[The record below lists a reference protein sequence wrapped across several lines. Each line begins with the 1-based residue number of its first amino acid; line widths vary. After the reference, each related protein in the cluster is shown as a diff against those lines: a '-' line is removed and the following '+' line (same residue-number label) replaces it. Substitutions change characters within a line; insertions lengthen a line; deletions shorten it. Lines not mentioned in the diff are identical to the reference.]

1 MKKKKPT
8 LTHYTKRLKKV
19 RLARTVTVIATL
31 FVSGVVVAANVLPQV
46 IKSNASTAADTTS
59 ANDVVANGVDQY
71 NGANAKAQ
79 LIEKVYRQNTA
90 EAQSA
95 RALYAKFGVTEQS
108 IQNSTFG
115 WMYGPNATG
124 EKVDPWI
131 EIAPYANWRSFGRK
145 NNTGYVPLDVIYGTT
160 TATFYHKPFKD
171 VMPNWTTSAGG
182 SSAMP
187 YLKDTAGKADASKW
201 FIALTC
207 GNIVVPNIPTT
218 PSINFTK
225 EVSSVTRGNQA
236 VDFKANGFK
245 LQLKDRIKYKITGK
259 NGNVTYPAGLQ
270 LADAI
275 PAGTTFVSQGGD
287 GWPNTQVINLPRET
301 IKGVS
306 YVKWKFN
313 TTIPANQG
321 GFTDM
326 TVEVAAVTAP
336 ICNFAFWSNGEGQ
349 PPLGTTNPPVCLP
362 VQPQSPKIAIKKE
375 ALNPPKTF
383 KVGDTLT
390 YNIKMTNSGDGAA
403 VKAAAYDILHANTA
417 NAKQVVT
424 FSSLGTPVLKKTSD
438 GSTIALPSGS
448 YKAINDAA
456 SQQAYAN
463 GNTSAYGYLLESMP
477 AGSELTFSISVKVK
491 ELSAPVCDFA
501 AAAVNGG
508 LVAGTADICLTSEE
522 TPRVKVTKQ
531 AVSPAAN
538 SNVSRGQVITYDI
551 IVENPSKAAV
561 NTPIIVKDTFT
572 PPGYAKEIKVV
583 GTSSGVTAK
592 VVTDGVDITVP
603 KLAAGA
609 KATVRISA
617 KVSDEAADN
626 TKFCNNATITTNI
639 PGNIPSEVSSSVCHN
654 VSLIK
659 KSKTAKYVNRSED
672 PQKSPAN
679 AGDEIE
685 YTLTTTNQTG
695 AAVSYI
701 VTEDL
706 ADVLNYAELTD
717 AGGGTLTDTKLIWAA
732 KNIPAGGSITNS
744 FKVTVKDPI
753 PNNQP
758 SVNNPSGYDYNMF
771 NSYGNEV
778 NIKINKPLIQEIV
791 EVATNLPETGAAQ
804 YGLVVFFLGLSVYF
818 FVRNKQLT
826 GELAA
831 ATVEYQ
837 HQASTAQMAQAQNLI
852 HPEEDDVT
860 PEPPVQT
867 PPPAV

>member
-46 IKSNASTAADTTS
+46 IKSNASTAADTS
-59 ANDVVANGVDQY
+59 AANDVVANGVNQY
-71 NGANAKAQ
+71 NGATAKAE
-79 LIEKVYRQNTA
+79 LINRVYKTNTP
-90 EAQSA
+90 EALSA
-95 RALYAKFGVTEQS
+95 RALYAKFGVDQKAIE
-108 IQNSTFG
+108 NSTFG

-124 EKVDPWI
+124 EKVSPNI
-131 EIAPYANWRSFGRK
+131 PIGPYANWRSFGRK
-145 NNTGYVPLDVIYGTT
+145 DNTGYIPLDVTYGTE
-160 TATFYHKPFKD
+160 TARFYHKPFKD

-187 YLKDTAGKADASKW
+187 YLKDTSGTNAASKW

-218 PSINFTK
+218 PSITFKK
-225 EVSSVTRGNQA
+225 EVGA
-236 VDFKANGFK
+236 VSRNDQPVNFNAPGFK
-245 LQLKDRIKYKITGK
+245 LQVNDKIRYSITGT
-259 NGNVTYPAGLQ
+259 NGNVTYPAGLE
-270 LADAI
+270 LADAV
-275 PAGTTFVSQGGD
+275 PVGTTLVSQGGD
-287 GWPNTQVINLPRET
+287 GWPNVKVTNLPQKTVDGRL
-301 IKGVS
+301 
-306 YVKWKFN
+306 YVGWKFGD
-313 TTIPANQG
+313 IPANQTG
-321 GFTDM
+321 VTDM
-326 TVEVAAVTAP
+326 TVQVKAVTAP
-336 ICNFAFWSNGEGQ
+336 ICNFAFWSVGGQ
-349 PPLGTTNPPVCLP
+349 LSGTTKTVCLP

-390 YNIKMTNSGDGAA
+390 YNIKMTNSGDAAA

-417 NAKQVVT
+417 GAKQVVT

-438 GSTIALPSGS
+438 GSVIALPSGS

-463 GNTSAYGYLLESMP
+463 GNTSAYGYLLENMP
-477 AGSELTFSISVKVK
+477 AQSELTFSISVKVK

-508 LVAGTADICLTSEE
+508 LVAGTEDICFTSEE

-538 SNVSRGQVITYDI
+538 TNVSRGQVITYDI

-561 NTPIIVKDTFT
+561 NTPITVKDTFT

-592 VVTDGVDITVP
+592 VVADGVDITVP

-609 KATVRISA
+609 KATVRVSA
-617 KVSDEAADN
+617 KVSDTAADN
-626 TKFCNNATITTNI
+626 AKFCNNATITTNI
-639 PGNIPSEVSSSVCHN
+639 PGNIPAEVSSSVCHT

-659 KSKTAKYVNRSED
+659 KSKTAKYINRSDD

-706 ADVLNYAELTD
+706 TDVLNYADVTD
-717 AGGGTLTDTKLIWAA
+717 TGGGTLTDTKLIWAA
-732 KNIPAGGSITNS
+732 KNIPAGGSITNT
-744 FKVTVKDPI
+744 FTVTVKDPI

-758 SVNNPSGYDYNMF
+758 SVNNPNGYDYNMF

-791 EVATNLPETGAAQ
+791 DVATNLPETGAAQ

-852 HPEEDDVT
+852 HPEDDVT
-860 PEPPVQT
+860 PEPPAPT
-867 PPPAV
+867 PPTV